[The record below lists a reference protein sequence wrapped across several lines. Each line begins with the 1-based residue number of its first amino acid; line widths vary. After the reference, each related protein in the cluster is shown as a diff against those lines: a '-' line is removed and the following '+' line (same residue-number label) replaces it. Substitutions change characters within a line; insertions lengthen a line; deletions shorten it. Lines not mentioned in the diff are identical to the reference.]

1 MTWPCWPPIPQVN
14 QSPWVTTVDQPRS
27 NLQVYKDSST
37 AFHTRLVRSQIPSS
51 QYSQAYKLK
60 TSVNISNLPLNK
72 IVFEQVSIMATRNRS
87 GRWARLHEANLDESD
102 VSDSSTPAFA
112 PRNLDNTVRED
123 ANAAFGAQVADRT
136 PQTSRPVA
144 EEPPSAQEVPQHR
157 EEATMNGHLH
167 DQENRGPVSPLQ
179 FRHFAPYEAAGAFV
193 DNERGNIPPPEY
205 VAQTEAGSTSVYPQ
219 GASDFE
225 MPNVGYRFDHSQ
237 PLGMMRMP
245 TAAELNQD
253 LMSRR
258 GFMLVPVEMRPVHH
272 YSTPFAPVPPLYPVP
287 VPVSN
292 PMPTRG
298 FHFDSAT
305 GVYTSY
311 EPVHP
316 NLQPPPHIIRVNEP
330 AHFNFQPPAPPPH
343 IIGANGPVHFTPV
356 PMLPHAIRV
365 VNGPARRAD
374 SEPSHRH
381 RDPAENPFQRQE
393 EELERA
399 RRRNE
404 VRIAALAQEQRQAEN
419 PGRVHNRWASGTGSP
434 SSARLHG
441 QPRRSRR

>member
-1 MTWPCWPPIPQVN
+1 MVFP
-14 QSPWVTTVDQPRS
+14 
-27 NLQVYKDSST
+27 
-37 AFHTRLVRSQIPSS
+37 TRLVRSQIPSC

-60 TSVNISNLPLNK
+60 TSVNISNLPLNRS
-72 IVFEQVSIMATRNRS
+72 ILEQISIMATRTRS
-87 GRWARLHEANLDESD
+87 SRWARLHEANLDESD

-112 PRNLDNTVRED
+112 PRNLDNTVRAD
-123 ANAAFGAQVADRT
+123 SNTAPGAQVADRT
-136 PQTSRPVA
+136 PQTARPVA
-144 EEPPSAQEVPQHR
+144 EGPPSAQPPSAQEVPQRR
-157 EEATMNGHLH
+157 EEPTMNGHLH
-167 DQENRGPVSPLQ
+167 DEENRGPVSPLQ
-179 FRHFAPYEAAGAFV
+179 FRHFVPYEAAGAFV

-205 VAQTEAGSTSVYPQ
+205 VAQTEAGSTPVYPQ

-225 MPNVGYRFDHSQ
+225 MPNVAYRFDHSQ
-237 PLGMMRMP
+237 PLGMMQMP
-245 TAAELNQD
+245 TAAELNQG

-272 YSTPFAPVPPLYPVP
+272 HNTPFAPVPPLYPVP

-298 FHFDSAT
+298 FHFDPVT
-305 GVYTSY
+305 GVYTSH

-316 NLQPPPHIIRVNEP
+316 NLQRPPHIIRVNEP

-343 IIGANGPVHFTPV
+343 IIGANAPVHFSYPPPV
-356 PMLPHAIRV
+356 PMLPHTIRV

-381 RDPAENPFQRQE
+381 RYPAENPFQRQE

-399 RRRNE
+399 RRRYE
-404 VRIAALAQEQRQAEN
+404 IRIAALGQEQRQAGN
-419 PGRVHNRWASGTGSP
+419 PSRVHNRWGSGTGSP

-441 QPRRSRR
+441 LPRRSRR